1 MKVHDINKIRN
12 DKTAFVKSMSD
23 RFVEIDIDKILNL
36 DAEKRELIYE
46 KARSIAALIILDLGR
61 INSIA
66 ELCNSGIFS

>member
-36 DAEKRELIYE
+36 DAEKREVYI
-46 KARSIAALIILDLGR
+46 
-61 INSIA
+61 
-66 ELCNSGIFS
+66 